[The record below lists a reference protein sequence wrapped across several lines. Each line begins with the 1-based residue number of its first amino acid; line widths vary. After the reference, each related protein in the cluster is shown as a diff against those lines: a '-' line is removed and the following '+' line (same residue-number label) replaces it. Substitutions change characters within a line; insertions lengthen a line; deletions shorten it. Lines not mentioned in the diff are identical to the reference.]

1 MEIGFMKNYAL
12 LESAEYVNM
21 RELIEIVCEKFKEKT
36 AYSYRVNPRDKQSV
50 KVSFEKLR
58 DDVRALGTEFISRG
72 YVGKHIAVTGK
83 LSYQWIATYYALIAC
98 GAVIVPLDAE
108 WEGADLANTVAF
120 AECAALLSDREMSA
134 KTDLILAEADIA
146 DHILLNGTEEDGK
159 DTWQKLV
166 ELGNEKLAGG
176 YDAYF
181 ENDIDPDKL
190 SLIVFTSGTTG
201 KGKGVMLTQ
210 HMILS
215 DIAEG
220 LKYVQVTP
228 KSISL
233 LPLHHTFGSTVN
245 LVGQLIGG
253 VEVYLSSGIR
263 YVLKELKSE
272 KPTHL
277 ILVPLYLE
285 TFHRKIMANIKEKG
299 KEDLVRKMMK
309 VSNGLRKIGI
319 DNRRIFFKDILA
331 AFGGELQFV
340 ISGGAPISQE
350 LIDDF
355 DAWGI
360 TIINGYGITEC
371 APLIS
376 VNRNKYQIKGSVGL
390 VLPCDEVKIASP
402 NESGEGEIRVKGPNV
417 MLGYYKDPESTTE
430 VFDEEGYFRTG
441 DFGRLDEEG
450 ALYITGRLKNL
461 IILSNGK
468 NVYPEEIEKVFSG
481 VPGVQDA
488 VVYEGQ
494 SKRGTEFNAIVLEV
508 FPDEEYCK
516 ANNIEDMQVY
526 LQKFVEDYNRK
537 AVPYKKVGL
546 LKVRKEDF
554 PKNTLRKIQRFKMN
568 KTID

>member
-21 RELIEIVCEKFKEKT
+21 RELVEITCEKFREQT
-36 AYSYRVNPRDKQSV
+36 AYSYRINPRDKQSV

-58 DDVRALGTEFISRG
+58 EDVRALGTAFISRG
-72 YVGKHIAVTGK
+72 YTGKHIAVTGK
-83 LSYQWIATYYALIAC
+83 LSYQWIVTYYALIAS

-120 AECAALLSDREMSA
+120 AECAALISDREMSA
-134 KTDLILAEADIA
+134 KSDVILAEANIN
-146 DHILLNGTEEDGK
+146 DHILLCGTEEDGK
-159 DTWQKLV
+159 ETWQSLV
-166 ELGNEKLAGG
+166 DLGSKKIAEG
-176 YDAYF
+176 DDSYF

-220 LKYVQVTP
+220 LKYVQVSP

-245 LVGQLIGG
+245 LLGQLIGG

-263 YVLKELKSE
+263 YVLKELKAE

-285 TFHRKIMANIKEKG
+285 TFHRKIMANIKEQG
-299 KEDLVRKMMK
+299 KEKLVKNMMT
-309 VSNGLRKIGI
+309 VSNNLRKIGV
-319 DNRRIFFKDILA
+319 DKRRTFFKTILD

-340 ISGGAPISQE
+340 ISGGAPITQQ

-355 DAWGI
+355 DAWGV
-360 TIINGYGITEC
+360 TVINGYGITEC
-371 APLIS
+371 SPLIS
-376 VNRNKYQIKGSVGL
+376 VNRNKYQVKGSVGL
-390 VLPCDEVKIASP
+390 VLPCDEIKIADP
-402 NESGEGEIRVKGPNV
+402 NDNGEGEIRVKGPNV
-417 MLGYYKDPESTTE
+417 MLGYYKEPQATMEA
-430 VFDEEGYFRTG
+430 FDSEGYFRTG
-441 DFGRLDEEG
+441 DFGRIDEQG

-481 VPGVQDA
+481 IPGVQDA
-488 VVYEGQ
+488 VVYEGK
-494 SKRGTEFNAIVLEV
+494 SKRGLEFNSIVLEV
-508 FPDEEYCK
+508 FPDAEYCK
-516 ANNIEDMQVY
+516 ANNLEDMRAY
-526 LQKFVEDYNRK
+526 LQKFVDDYNRT
-537 AVPYKKVGL
+537 AVSYKKVGL
-546 LKVRKEDF
+546 LKIRKEDF
-554 PKNTLRKIQRFKMN
+554 PKNTLRKIQRFKMDR
-568 KTID
+568 TID

>member
-21 RELIEIVCEKFKEKT
+21 RELVEITCEKFREQT
-36 AYSYRVNPRDKQSV
+36 AYSYRINPRDKQSV

-58 DDVRALGTEFISRG
+58 EDVRALGTAFISRG
-72 YVGKHIAVTGK
+72 YTGKHIAVTGK
-83 LSYQWIATYYALIAC
+83 LSYQWIVTYYALIAS

-120 AECAALLSDREMSA
+120 AECAALISDREMSA
-134 KTDLILAEADIA
+134 KSDVILAEANIN
-146 DHILLNGTEEDGK
+146 DHILLCGTEEDGK
-159 DTWQKLV
+159 ETWQSLV
-166 ELGNEKLAGG
+166 DLGSKKIAEG
-176 YDAYF
+176 DDSYF

-220 LKYVQVTP
+220 LKYVQVSP

-245 LVGQLIGG
+245 LLGQLIGG

-263 YVLKELKSE
+263 YVLKELKAE

-285 TFHRKIMANIKEKG
+285 TFHRKIMANIKEQG
-299 KEDLVRKMMK
+299 KEKLVKNMMT
-309 VSNGLRKIGI
+309 VSNNLRKIGV
-319 DNRRIFFKDILA
+319 DKRRTFFKTILD

-340 ISGGAPISQE
+340 ISGGAPITQQ

-355 DAWGI
+355 DAWGV
-360 TIINGYGITEC
+360 TVINGYGITEC
-371 APLIS
+371 SPLIS
-376 VNRNKYQIKGSVGL
+376 VNRNKYQVKGSVGL
-390 VLPCDEVKIASP
+390 VLPCDEIKIADP
-402 NESGEGEIRVKGPNV
+402 NDNGEGEIRVKGPNV
-417 MLGYYKDPESTTE
+417 MLGYYKEPQATMEA
-430 VFDEEGYFRTG
+430 FDSEGYFRTG
-441 DFGRLDEEG
+441 DFGRIDEQG

-481 VPGVQDA
+481 IPGVQDA
-488 VVYEGQ
+488 VVYEGK
-494 SKRGTEFNAIVLEV
+494 SKRGLEFNSIVLDV
-508 FPDEEYCK
+508 FPDAEY
-516 ANNIEDMQVY
+516 
-526 LQKFVEDYNRK
+526 
-537 AVPYKKVGL
+537 
-546 LKVRKEDF
+546 
-554 PKNTLRKIQRFKMN
+554 
-568 KTID
+568 

>member
-1 MEIGFMKNYAL
+1 MKNYAL
-12 LESAEYVNM
+12 LESGEYINM
-21 RELIEIVCEKFKEKT
+21 RELVELCSERYLDRV
-36 AYSYRVNPRDKQSV
+36 AYSYRINQRDKESV
-50 KVSFEKLR
+50 KVTFEQFR
-58 DDVRALGTEFISRG
+58 EDVRALGTAFISRG

-83 LSYQWIATYYALIAC
+83 LSYQWICTYYALIAS
-98 GAVIVPLDAE
+98 GAVMVPLDAE
-108 WEGADLANTVAF
+108 WEGADLAHTVAF
-120 AECAALLSDREMSA
+120 AECTALICDREMNE
-134 KTDLILAEADIA
+134 KYELILKEANIT
-146 DHILLNGTEEDGK
+146 DHILFNGKEEDGK
-159 DTWQKLV
+159 ETWAQLV
-166 ELGNEKLAGG
+166 SFGKDKIAEGS
-176 YDAYF
+176 DAYF
-181 ENDIDPDKL
+181 ANKLDPDAL

-220 LKYVQVTP
+220 LKYVEVSP

-245 LVGQLIGG
+245 LLGQFCGG
-253 VEVYLSSGIR
+253 VEVYLSNGIR

-285 TFHRKIMANIKEKG
+285 TFHRKIMANIKEQG
-299 KEDLVRKMMK
+299 KEKLVKNMMK
-309 VSNGLRKIGI
+309 VSNALRKIGI
-319 DNRRIFFKDILA
+319 DKRRSFFKSILD
-331 AFGGELQFV
+331 AFGGELRFV
-340 ISGGAPISQE
+340 ISGGALISQE

-355 DAWGI
+355 DAWGV
-360 TIINGYGITEC
+360 TVINGYGITEC

-376 VNRNKYQIKGSVGL
+376 VNRNRYQVKGSVGL
-390 VLPCDEVKIASP
+390 VLPCDEIKIADP
-402 NESGEGEIRVKGPNV
+402 NDNGEGEIRVKGPNV
-417 MLGYYKDPESTTE
+417 MLGYYRDEEATAA
-430 VFDEEGYFRTG
+430 VFDEEGYFCTG
-441 DFGRLDEEG
+441 DFGRIDAEG

-468 NVYPEEIEKVFSG
+468 NVYPEEIEKVFNI

-494 SKRGTEFNAIVLEV
+494 SKRGMEFNAIVLEV
-508 FPDEEYCK
+508 FPDAEYCK
-516 ANNIEDMQVY
+516 ANGIEDMHAY
-526 LQKFVEDYNRK
+526 LHKYVEDYNRN

-546 LKVRKEDF
+546 LKIREEDF
-554 PKNTLRKIQRFKMN
+554 PKNTLRKIQRFKMD

>member
-1 MEIGFMKNYAL
+1 MKNYAL

-21 RELIEIVCEKFKEKT
+21 RELVEITCEKFREQT
-36 AYSYRVNPRDKQSV
+36 AYSYRINPRDKQSV

-58 DDVRALGTEFISRG
+58 EDVRALGTAFISRG
-72 YVGKHIAVTGK
+72 YTGKHIAVTGK
-83 LSYQWIATYYALIAC
+83 LSYQWIVTYYALIAS

-120 AECAALLSDREMSA
+120 AECAALISDREMSA
-134 KTDLILAEADIA
+134 KSDVILAEANIN
-146 DHILLNGTEEDGK
+146 DHILLCGTEEDGK
-159 DTWQKLV
+159 ETWQSLV
-166 ELGNEKLAGG
+166 DLGSKKIAEG
-176 YDAYF
+176 DDSYF

-220 LKYVQVTP
+220 LKYVQVSP

-245 LVGQLIGG
+245 LLGQLIGG

-263 YVLKELKSE
+263 YVLKELKAE

-285 TFHRKIMANIKEKG
+285 TFHRKIMANIKEQG
-299 KEDLVRKMMK
+299 KEKLVKNMMT
-309 VSNGLRKIGI
+309 VSNNLRKIGV
-319 DNRRIFFKDILA
+319 DKRRTFFKTILD

-340 ISGGAPISQE
+340 ISGGAPITQQ

-355 DAWGI
+355 DAWGV
-360 TIINGYGITEC
+360 TVINGYGITEC
-371 APLIS
+371 SPLIS
-376 VNRNKYQIKGSVGL
+376 VNRNKYQVKGSVGL
-390 VLPCDEVKIASP
+390 VLPCDEIKIADP
-402 NESGEGEIRVKGPNV
+402 NDNGEGEIRVKGPNV
-417 MLGYYKDPESTTE
+417 MLGYYKEPQATMEA
-430 VFDEEGYFRTG
+430 FDSEGYFRTG
-441 DFGRLDEEG
+441 DFGRIDEQG

-481 VPGVQDA
+481 IPGVQDA
-488 VVYEGQ
+488 VVYEGK
-494 SKRGTEFNAIVLEV
+494 SKRGLEFNSIVLEV
-508 FPDEEYCK
+508 FPDAEYCK
-516 ANNIEDMQVY
+516 ANNLEDMRAY
-526 LQKFVEDYNRK
+526 LQKFVDDYNRT
-537 AVPYKKVGL
+537 AVSYKKVGL
-546 LKVRKEDF
+546 LKIRKEDF
-554 PKNTLRKIQRFKMN
+554 PKNTLRKIQRFKMDR
-568 KTID
+568 TID